1 MKIAREGNEL
11 KVTVE
16 EQDTTLWKGLD
27 RNGNCFFKFDFSDK
41 SGLTVK
47 VRVPSETGF
56 AMILL
61 MKEELVKFFRSNNWK
76 TVLNSKEEIE
86 FQKLKEALVDNKDLE
101 SQMSLRKSQKYN
113 LDYFE
118 KYGEKINEIE
128 LAQEEA
134 ITQNISAHGRRQK
147 ELYLKE
153 KKLLVEPDDSEMPSV

>member
-1 MKIAREGNEL
+1 
-11 KVTVE
+11 
-16 EQDTTLWKGLD
+16 
-27 RNGNCFFKFDFSDK
+27 
-41 SGLTVK
+41 LTVK